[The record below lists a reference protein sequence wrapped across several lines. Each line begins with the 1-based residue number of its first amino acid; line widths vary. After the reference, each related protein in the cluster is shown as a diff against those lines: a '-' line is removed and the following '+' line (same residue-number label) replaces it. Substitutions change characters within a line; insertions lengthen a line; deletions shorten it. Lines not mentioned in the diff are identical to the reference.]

1 MRSSYIEN
9 GYDEI
14 FTAIVRGFQPS
25 IAIEIGVPDGYSL
38 CAIAEGVKHNRFG
51 HVYAYDLFEDYQF
64 NHGSKEVVEEILKE
78 RGLSSYVT
86 LNKEDAYSVHNH
98 YGTRDVHFLHVDIS
112 NNGNTVNRI
121 MELWDSKI
129 PYGGIICF
137 EGGTVERDNISWM
150 IKYDKP
156 PIKQAIETDPIL
168 NSKYVYCTYL
178 DFPGL
183 TVCLKKRE

>member
-9 GYDEI
+9 NYGEI
-14 FTAIVRGFQPS
+14 ITAMVKGFQPS
-25 IAIEIGVPDGYSL
+25 IAIEIGVLDGYSL
-38 CAIAEGVKHNRFG
+38 CAIATGLKHNRFG
-51 HVYAYDLFEDYQF
+51 HVDAYDLFEDYPF
-64 NHGSKEVVEEILKE
+64 NHGLKNSVETELKE
-78 RGLSSYVT
+78 RELLSYVT
-86 LNKEDAYSVHNH
+86 LTKEDAYLVHNH
-98 YGTRDVHFLHVDIS
+98 YKEREVHFLHVDIS
-112 NNGNTVNRI
+112 NNGDTINRI